1 MHVDNV
7 HILGVTAAPSIF
19 KVIHV
24 WLLSN
29 GTVLSII
36 PHLYFSLTLLMA
48 NNSCANSLI
57 YGRIQTRLLKLTPF
71 FCDVEEGMHQMKLK
85 YQRDGLLL
93 NKISDWAGGS

>member
-29 GTVLSII
+29 GTVSSII
-36 PHLYFSLTLLMA
+36 PHLYHSLTLLMA
-48 NNSCANSLI
+48 INSCANSFT
-57 YGRIQTRLLKLTPF
+57 YGKILAKLLKLPPF
-71 FCDVEEGMHQMKLK
+71 FCDVEEEMHQMKLK
-85 YQRDGLLL
+85 YQKDGLLL
-93 NKISDWAGGS
+93 NKMSDWAGGS